1 MATKSGN
8 LSRARKI
15 KAKIG
20 DEFGAMKRG
29 EIDLLDVLRNPS
41 DYQMRRCDIWIV
53 LCRAPKLGDKG
64 AKRVLLR
71 ARVWPHD
78 KLGELSVQQRD
89 DILAELPARAR

>member
-1 MATKSGN
+1 MATKTGH

-20 DEFGAMKRG
+20 DEFGAMTRG
-29 EIDLLDVLRNPS
+29 EIELNDVLRNPE
-41 DYQMRRCDIWIV
+41 DFEMRRCDIWVV
-53 LCRAPKLGDKG
+53 LRRAPKLGDKG

-78 KLGELSVQQRD
+78 KLSELSPQQRD
-89 DILAELPARAR
+89 DILRELPARAR